1 MRPCSTTSARPGS
14 LRRILVT
21 AALLPITVC
30 SVISGGPASAT
41 TASPGQAAGSRTE
54 VRPSDAPGLCTP
66 LHLSGCDGSDNPIPG
81 DGRTLKYCDADGTC
95 TSLPGPRGNQSA

>member
-1 MRPCSTTSARPGS
+1 MRPCSTTPARPGP

-30 SVISGGPASAT
+30 SLIGGGSAWAATPSTAPAVE
-41 TASPGQAAGSRTE
+41 SRTE
-54 VRPSDAPGLCTP
+54 VRPADGPGLCTP
-66 LHLSGCDGSDNPIPG
+66 LHLAGCDGSDNPIPG

-95 TSLPGPRGNQSA
+95 TPLPGPRGNQPA